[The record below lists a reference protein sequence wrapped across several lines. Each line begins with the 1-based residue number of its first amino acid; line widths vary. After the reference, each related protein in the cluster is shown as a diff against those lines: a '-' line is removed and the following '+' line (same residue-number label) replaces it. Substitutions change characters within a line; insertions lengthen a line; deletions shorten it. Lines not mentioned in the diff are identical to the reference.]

1 MAYEKP
7 PRCGPGAC
15 GDIEGLEFLGY
26 KFTAVH
32 AAIVARQI
40 AVFAPFQF
48 LVWMH
53 TGRYLTRPG
62 YTSLRPLHRKAS
74 ASVRSLRLPSAFH
87 SSGRHLEVS
96 TCPRVP
102 IPAG

>member
-15 GDIEGLEFLGY
+15 GDIEGLGFLGY
-26 KFTAVH
+26 KVTAVY

-40 AVFAPFQF
+40 ALFAPSQ
-48 LVWMH
+48 LLGQMH

-74 ASVRSLRLPSAFH
+74 ASAFVMTRHPWSAH
-87 SSGRHLEVS
+87 SDCRRHF
-96 TCPRVP
+96 THQ
-102 IPAG
+102 A

>member
-15 GDIEGLEFLGY
+15 GDIEGLGFLVY

-40 AVFAPFQF
+40 AVFAPSQF
-48 LVWMH
+48 L
-53 TGRYLTRPG
+53 G
-62 YTSLRPLHRKAS
+62 
-74 ASVRSLRLPSAFH
+74 
-87 SSGRHLEVS
+87 
-96 TCPRVP
+96 
-102 IPAG
+102 